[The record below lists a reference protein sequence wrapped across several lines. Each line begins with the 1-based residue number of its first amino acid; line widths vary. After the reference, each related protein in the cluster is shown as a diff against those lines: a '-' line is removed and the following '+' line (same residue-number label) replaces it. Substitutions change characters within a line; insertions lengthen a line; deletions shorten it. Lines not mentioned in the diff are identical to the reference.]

1 MSYLTALSLSF
12 NNLLT
17 KKGRTI
23 LTAFAG
29 SIGIIGIAL
38 ITSLSTG
45 FQNYIDKIQEDT
57 LSSYPLTIT
66 SETAD
71 ATSAILSMVSDR
83 KENKS
88 EGNMVRERQYLTT
101 MFSSIGSND
110 LKSLKAYLD
119 THYDDYKDDVTF
131 IDYRYSIRPI
141 IYTIDAADNV
151 AKLNPSSLQSSM
163 YSSQAN
169 SFMSTLSFGG
179 NSVFN
184 EMSENYESFKDQYD
198 VLAGRWPEKYDE
210 LLLVL
215 SEPNSISD
223 LLVYSL
229 GLRDTSELRSIIN
242 SVMSGEEVSVSNP
255 STEYS
260 YEQLMGIDLRL
271 IEPSD
276 MYKYNVRYDVYEDM
290 SGDDAYMRDLLKRS
304 LKLNIVGIVC
314 AKDDSSFALSTGI
327 NYTRDLVNY
336 IIKEASRT
344 AIVSKQLTNKDV
356 DVFSNKR
363 FDEVNEEEQESLDF
377 NEMVSID
384 EDMIKDAFKFNID
397 EDAFNFETVDAGQM
411 QNIVMDSAKT
421 AADMIANTPD
431 KTMLTG
437 IFTLINSTYLQQTTQ
452 AYEQAHLE
460 EIKEIGEDGQEI
472 LLSQKLNLKQEELD
486 TAKNT
491 ISGTSYKQFAKN
503 LLEANQQYIGQL
515 PEGTNVSALLDM
527 ITASQYDSLASGV
540 KAMFGSYYD
549 DLKQIAV
556 EEQVDYVKEEND
568 TVYGS
573 GEIQLRASALLAA
586 QLGNQTALENT
597 AAVISAMINDFTVYM
612 IAGQIGAATGKMME
626 PMMDSFSKLG
636 EMFGQDMMSVDTD
649 KFAKA
654 FRFNMDQ
661 EELSRLMETM
671 MQGTDEK
678 TAYKNLLAL
687 GYQDLEDPT
696 SISFYF
702 RDFAAKENFLAFL
715 DAYNDSVDEDTKVR
729 YTDITGILMSS
740 VKTIVDVVTYV
751 LIAFVSISLVVS
763 SIMIA
768 VITLISVLERTKE
781 IGILRAMGASKRN
794 VSSIFSAETF
804 IIGALSGLL
813 GVGVTIASLPLINR
827 IIHNVA
833 NNQDVNAVLP
843 KEAAIALILIS
854 IVLTILAGFIPSK
867 KAAKQDP
874 VIALRSE

>member
-1 MSYLTALSLSF
+1 
-12 NNLLT
+12 
-17 KKGRTI
+17 
-23 LTAFAG
+23 
-29 SIGIIGIAL
+29 
-38 ITSLSTG
+38 
-45 FQNYIDKIQEDT
+45 
-57 LSSYPLTIT
+57 
-66 SETAD
+66 
-71 ATSAILSMVSDR
+71 
-83 KENKS
+83 
-88 EGNMVRERQYLTT
+88 
-101 MFSSIGSND
+101 
-110 LKSLKAYLD
+110 
-119 THYDDYKDDVTF
+119 
-131 IDYRYSIRPI
+131 
-141 IYTIDAADNV
+141 
-151 AKLNPSSLQSSM
+151 
-163 YSSQAN
+163 
-169 SFMSTLSFGG
+169 
-179 NSVFN
+179 
-184 EMSENYESFKDQYD
+184 
-198 VLAGRWPEKYDE
+198 
-210 LLLVL
+210 
-215 SEPNSISD
+215 
-223 LLVYSL
+223 
-229 GLRDTSELRSIIN
+229 
-242 SVMSGEEVSVSNP
+242 
-255 STEYS
+255 
-260 YEQLMGIDLRL
+260 
-271 IEPSD
+271 
-276 MYKYNVRYDVYEDM
+276 
-290 SGDDAYMRDLLKRS
+290 
-304 LKLNIVGIVC
+304 
-314 AKDDSSFALSTGI
+314 
-327 NYTRDLVNY
+327 
-336 IIKEASRT
+336 
-344 AIVSKQLTNKDV
+344 
-356 DVFSNKR
+356 
-363 FDEVNEEEQESLDF
+363 
-377 NEMVSID
+377 
-384 EDMIKDAFKFNID
+384 
-397 EDAFNFETVDAGQM
+397 
-411 QNIVMDSAKT
+411 
-421 AADMIANTPD
+421 
-431 KTMLTG
+431 
-437 IFTLINSTYLQQTTQ
+437 
-452 AYEQAHLE
+452 
-460 EIKEIGEDGQEI
+460 
-472 LLSQKLNLKQEELD
+472 
-486 TAKNT
+486 
-491 ISGTSYKQFAKN
+491 
-503 LLEANQQYIGQL
+503 
-515 PEGTNVSALLDM
+515 
-527 ITASQYDSLASGV
+527 SLASGV
-540 KAMFGSYYD
+540 QTMFGSYYD
-549 DLKQIAV
+549 GLKQIAV
-556 EEQVDYVKEEND
+556 EDKVDYTKEEND

-573 GEIQLRASALLAA
+573 GEIQPRASALLAA

-654 FRFNMDQ
+654 FQFNMDQ

>member
-1 MSYLTALSLSF
+1 
-12 NNLLT
+12 
-17 KKGRTI
+17 
-23 LTAFAG
+23 
-29 SIGIIGIAL
+29 
-38 ITSLSTG
+38 
-45 FQNYIDKIQEDT
+45 
-57 LSSYPLTIT
+57 
-66 SETAD
+66 
-71 ATSAILSMVSDR
+71 
-83 KENKS
+83 
-88 EGNMVRERQYLTT
+88 
-101 MFSSIGSND
+101 
-110 LKSLKAYLD
+110 
-119 THYDDYKDDVTF
+119 
-131 IDYRYSIRPI
+131 
-141 IYTIDAADNV
+141 
-151 AKLNPSSLQSSM
+151 
-163 YSSQAN
+163 
-169 SFMSTLSFGG
+169 
-179 NSVFN
+179 
-184 EMSENYESFKDQYD
+184 
-198 VLAGRWPEKYDE
+198 
-210 LLLVL
+210 
-215 SEPNSISD
+215 
-223 LLVYSL
+223 
-229 GLRDTSELRSIIN
+229 
-242 SVMSGEEVSVSNP
+242 
-255 STEYS
+255 
-260 YEQLMGIDLRL
+260 
-271 IEPSD
+271 
-276 MYKYNVRYDVYEDM
+276 M

-344 AIVSKQLTNKDV
+344 AIVSKQLANKDV

-421 AADMIANTPD
+421 AANMIANTPD

-460 EIKEIGEDGQEI
+460 DIKEIGEDSQEI

-486 TAKNT
+486 TAKNA

-527 ITASQYDSLASGV
+527 ITGSQYDSLANGV

-549 DLKQIAV
+549 GLKQIAV
-556 EEQVDYVKEEND
+556 EDQVDYVKEEND

>member
-1 MSYLTALSLSF
+1 
-12 NNLLT
+12 
-17 KKGRTI
+17 
-23 LTAFAG
+23 
-29 SIGIIGIAL
+29 
-38 ITSLSTG
+38 
-45 FQNYIDKIQEDT
+45 
-57 LSSYPLTIT
+57 
-66 SETAD
+66 
-71 ATSAILSMVSDR
+71 
-83 KENKS
+83 
-88 EGNMVRERQYLTT
+88 T

-119 THYDDYKDDVTF
+119 THYDDSKDAVTF

-223 LLVYSL
+223 LLIYSL

-540 KAMFGSYYD
+540 QAMFGSYYD
-549 DLKQIAV
+549 GLKQIAV
-556 EEQVDYVKEEND
+556 EDQIDYVKEEND

>member
-1 MSYLTALSLSF
+1 
-12 NNLLT
+12 
-17 KKGRTI
+17 
-23 LTAFAG
+23 
-29 SIGIIGIAL
+29 
-38 ITSLSTG
+38 
-45 FQNYIDKIQEDT
+45 
-57 LSSYPLTIT
+57 
-66 SETAD
+66 
-71 ATSAILSMVSDR
+71 
-83 KENKS
+83 
-88 EGNMVRERQYLTT
+88 
-101 MFSSIGSND
+101 
-110 LKSLKAYLD
+110 
-119 THYDDYKDDVTF
+119 
-131 IDYRYSIRPI
+131 
-141 IYTIDAADNV
+141 
-151 AKLNPSSLQSSM
+151 
-163 YSSQAN
+163 
-169 SFMSTLSFGG
+169 
-179 NSVFN
+179 
-184 EMSENYESFKDQYD
+184 
-198 VLAGRWPEKYDE
+198 
-210 LLLVL
+210 
-215 SEPNSISD
+215 
-223 LLVYSL
+223 
-229 GLRDTSELRSIIN
+229 
-242 SVMSGEEVSVSNP
+242 
-255 STEYS
+255 
-260 YEQLMGIDLRL
+260 
-271 IEPSD
+271 
-276 MYKYNVRYDVYEDM
+276 
-290 SGDDAYMRDLLKRS
+290 
-304 LKLNIVGIVC
+304 
-314 AKDDSSFALSTGI
+314 
-327 NYTRDLVNY
+327 
-336 IIKEASRT
+336 
-344 AIVSKQLTNKDV
+344 
-356 DVFSNKR
+356 
-363 FDEVNEEEQESLDF
+363 
-377 NEMVSID
+377 
-384 EDMIKDAFKFNID
+384 
-397 EDAFNFETVDAGQM
+397 M

-437 IFTLINSTYLQQTTQ
+437 IFTLINSTYLQQITQ

-540 KAMFGSYYD
+540 QAMFGSYYD
-549 DLKQIAV
+549 GLKQIAV
-556 EEQVDYVKEEND
+556 EDQIDYVKEEND